1 MEAWL
6 KPMLCDLADAVPDGD
21 DDWIIE
27 RKLDGWRAVAHRTPN
42 RVRLYGG
49 RNGSE
54 YTGKLPYIEA
64 VLNRLPEDTAVDGEL
79 VAPDG
84 WGSVQGTMTRG
95 GTAPHEPT
103 AASPPLRFVLFDVLK
118 VQGQD
123 VRKLP
128 WRERRAMLVA
138 AGFNGPLVF
147 TSASEPSEVRVYQ
160 QFLDEG
166 HEGAVAKHVESK
178 YVAGK
183 SHHSWVKVKPT
194 LTGEAVI
201 RGFKPGTPGS
211 DFDGTLG
218 ALELE
223 MLDENDQP
231 NGVLCKAGS
240 GLDRDLRD
248 LIWGDQDAF
257 RGRFVEIRYQE
268 LGPTGI
274 PRFPRFLRMRDDKQH
289 APPKP
294 APAPAAPPRPRAS
307 GVKPRNYGAM
317 TPENLRSALADFDRG
332 YGDAI
337 DVANAKGRDLA
348 DEERR
353 CRDAAR
359 KKGIS

>member
-1 MEAWL
+1 MESWL
-6 KPMLCDLADAVPDGD
+6 KPMLCDVADAVPDGD

-64 VLNRLPEDTAVDGEL
+64 VLTRLPEDTAVDGEL
-79 VAPDG
+79 IAPDG

-95 GTAPHEPT
+95 GTAPHEPS
-103 AASPPLRFVLFDVLK
+103 AANPPLLYVLFDVLK

-128 WRERRAMLVA
+128 WRERRALLA
-138 AGFNGPLVF
+138 ASGFSGPLVF
-147 TSASEPSEVRVYQ
+147 TSETFPSDLRVYQ

-166 HEGAVAKHVESK
+166 HEGAVAKHVDSK

-183 SHHSWVKVKPT
+183 NHHSWVKVKPT
-194 LTGEAVI
+194 LTGEALI

-223 MLDENDQP
+223 MLDANDQP
-231 NGVLCKAGS
+231 NGVRCKAGS

-248 LIWGDQDAF
+248 LIWGDQDTF
-257 RGRFVEIRYQE
+257 LGRPVEIRYQE

-274 PRFPRFLRMRDDKQH
+274 PRFPRFLRLRDDKT
-289 APPKP
+289 PFDPPKPKP
-294 APAPAAPPRPRAS
+294 APTPGAETARRRRP
-307 GVKPRNYGAM
+307 
-317 TPENLRSALADFDRG
+317 
-332 YGDAI
+332 DAQLQ
-337 DVANAKGRDLA
+337 GR
-348 DEERR
+348 
-353 CRDAAR
+353 
-359 KKGIS
+359 